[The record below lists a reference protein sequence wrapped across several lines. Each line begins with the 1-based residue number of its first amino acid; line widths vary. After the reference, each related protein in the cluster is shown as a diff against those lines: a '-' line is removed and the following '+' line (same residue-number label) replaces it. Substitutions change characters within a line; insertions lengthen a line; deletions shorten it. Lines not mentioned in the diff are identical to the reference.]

1 MEGEKVFDENE
12 RLRRLA
18 ALDKSAIPA
27 DGGSAFNRLIFAGSP
42 YLLQHADNPVDWY
55 QWGDE
60 AFARARA
67 EDKPVFLSIGYAT
80 CHWCHVMAHESFE
93 DRQVAEALNRNF
105 VAIKVDREERPD
117 IDDQY
122 MKVAQII
129 SGSGG
134 WPLNIIM
141 TADKRPF
148 FAATYLPKTRRMGM
162 PGIIELLE
170 KISEFWQAQ
179 PEKVEENCAAIMDA
193 LTRLNVPTAAD
204 RAGME
209 LEASAFQQLA
219 GMYDEALGGFGTS
232 PKFPMPHYISFLLRF
247 WKRSGSTEALEMAE
261 QTLTTMR
268 RGGIYDQVGF
278 GFHRY
283 AVDRQWLVPHF
294 EKMLYDQA
302 LLAVAYAEAFQ
313 STGND
318 LYRDVVREILT
329 YALREMVLPEGGF
342 CSAQDADTEG
352 EEGRFYLW
360 TPDEV
365 AAVLG
370 AESAPVFCRLFDVT
384 QKGNFEGRNIL
395 HLLLPLE
402 TFAEREGVIPELL
415 RADVA
420 RWRESLL
427 AERDKRI
434 RPLRDAKALA
444 AWNGL
449 LIAALAKGYGVCG
462 DDSFLQAA
470 DRAVA
475 FVGKHL
481 RTPEGRLL
489 RSYHLDRATIPAFL
503 EDYAFFV
510 WGLIELY
517 QVTLSNDYL
526 EEAIRLSREMLRIF
540 AGEDGGGL
548 FESGA
553 DAEEVL
559 LRQKNAYDG
568 VLPSGNSVA
577 AMNLM
582 RLGRICKDAA
592 LQEAGEAVVRAFL
605 GSAEKQPAAYL
616 QMFMAHEF
624 QLAAE
629 VEITLVGEREREE
642 MKVMLAAISKRF
654 LPHLVL
660 RQTDKGAIGGFTAP
674 RGGVAAYVCAGGACR
689 PPVGTAEE
697 LERFLDEVA

>member
-1 MEGEKVFDENE
+1 MEGEKVLDENE
-12 RLRRLA
+12 RLRQLA
-18 ALDKSAIPA
+18 ALDKSVIPA
-27 DGGSAFNRLIFAGSP
+27 DGGPAYNRLIFAASP

-60 AFARARA
+60 AFTRARA

-162 PGIIELLE
+162 PGIIELLD

-179 PEKVEENCAAIMDA
+179 PEKVAENCAAIMDA
-193 LTRLNVPTAAD
+193 MTRLNVPTAAD

-209 LEASAFQQLA
+209 LEESAFQQLA
-219 GMYDEALGGFGTS
+219 GMYDESLGGFGNA
-232 PKFPMPHYISFLLRF
+232 PKFPMPHYISFLLRL
-247 WKRSGSTEALEMAE
+247 WKISGSPEALRMAE

-283 AVDRQWLVPHF
+283 SVDRQWLVPHF

-302 LLAVAYAEAFQ
+302 LLAIAYAEAFQ
-313 STGND
+313 ATGND

-360 TPDEV
+360 TPDGV

-395 HLLLPLE
+395 HLPLPLE

-420 RWRESLL
+420 RWRGSLL

-434 RPLRDAKALA
+434 RPLRDAKALT

-462 DDSFLQAA
+462 DDSFIQAA

-489 RSYHLDRATIPAFL
+489 RSYHLESATIPAFL

-526 EEAIRLSREMLRIF
+526 EEAILLSREMLRIF

-559 LRQKNAYDG
+559 LRQKSAYDG

-582 RLGRICKDAA
+582 RLGRICEDPA
-592 LQEAGEAVVRAFL
+592 LQEAGEAVVREFL
-605 GSAEKQPAAYL
+605 GSAVKQPAAYL
-616 QMFMAHEF
+616 QLLMAHEF
-624 QLAAE
+624 QLTAE
-629 VEITLVGEREREE
+629 VAITLVGEREREE
-642 MKVMLAAISKRF
+642 MKAMLAAISKRF
-654 LPHLVL
+654 IPHLVL
-660 RQTDKGAIGGFTAP
+660 RHADKGDIGGFTAP
-674 RGGVAAYVCAGGACR
+674 AEGGAAYVCAGGACR
-689 PPVGTAEE
+689 TPVATAEE
-697 LERFLDEVA
+697 LERLLDEVA